1 MKLSS
6 IAIAFT
12 LSVVSN
18 YSFAQDVRL
27 NPVNQN
33 IETQACYTA
42 ATEGYNSAIKLIRN
56 NGLNTKAFGATIMC
70 NGVSLRKF
78 ADLYSSNSASESQK
92 TITLIAKNENA
103 ASRACIDALS
113 IGQEKALAKYGLEG
127 ETIMCN
133 RKQLSDFIRE
143 YKSEKVVVR
152 SFTE

>member
-12 LSVVSN
+12 FSVVSAT
-18 YSFAQDVRL
+18 SFAQDVRL

-42 ATEGYNSAIKLIRN
+42 ATEGYTAATKFIRSH
-56 NGLNTKAFGATIMC
+56 GLNTKAFGAAVLC

-78 ADLYSSNSASESQK
+78 AELYSSNNAPQSEK
-92 TITLIAKNENA
+92 TITLVAKNEDA
-103 ASRACIDALS
+103 ASRACLDALS
-113 IGQEKALAKYGLEG
+113 MGQEKALAKYGLEG
-127 ETIMCN
+127 ETIICN
-133 RKQLSDFIRE
+133 RKELSDFIRE
-143 YKSEKVVVR
+143 YKSETVVVR